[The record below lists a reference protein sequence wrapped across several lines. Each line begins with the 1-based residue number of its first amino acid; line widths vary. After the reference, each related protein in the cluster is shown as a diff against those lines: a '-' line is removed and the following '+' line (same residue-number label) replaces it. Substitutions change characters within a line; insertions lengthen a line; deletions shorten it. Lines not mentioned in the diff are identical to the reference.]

1 MIPSARK
8 TRLRLATPLWPIV
21 TALLLLL
28 QLFWPDR
35 VWMTMLVI
43 LGGGWL
49 VGFLWARSLQHHLAL
64 EREMRYG
71 WAQVGDRLEERF
83 TVFNSGWAPA
93 LWLEVED
100 HSTLPAY
107 RAGRVTAVGGNA
119 QTQWKI
125 EQVCTR
131 RGLFTLGPTTL
142 HTTDPLGMYAVEVL
156 SPETVVLLV
165 LPPVFPLP
173 AVNIAPGGQAGEGRR
188 SRRSALETTVS
199 VETVRE
205 YLPGDPL
212 KAIHWPTSARRE
224 ILYVRQFDHTPASDW
239 WIFLDLEESVQV
251 GSGDDSTTEHG
262 VILAASLADLGL
274 QRGHA
279 VGLVVCGQELVWI
292 PPTRSPT
299 QRMEILRT
307 LAIVQNG
314 QEPLTALLG
323 QAQTSLQRGAS
334 LIIITP
340 NVTADWVSPL
350 TRLLRSSIAPS
361 VFLFDPRSFG
371 GEADA
376 GQALALLNEYQID
389 CTLVRRDLL
398 NRFPAPGQEGRWEWR
413 IVGPG
418 KAVPVRKPREAP
430 WRRVGTR

>member
-1 MIPSARK
+1 MRRN
-8 TRLRLATPLWPIV
+8 TRLRLATPLWPVI

-28 QLFWPDR
+28 QLAWPDR
-35 VWMTMLVI
+35 AWMTLLLI

-49 VGFLWARSLQHHLAL
+49 IGFLWARSLRHGLRLQ
-64 EREMRYG
+64 REMRYG
-71 WAQVGDRLEERF
+71 WAQVGDLLEERF
-83 TVFNSGWAPA
+83 TVFNAGWAPA
-93 LWLEVED
+93 IWLEVED
-100 HSTLPAY
+100 HSTLPGY
-107 RAGRVTAVGGNA
+107 RAGRVTAVGGNS

-142 HTTDPLGMYAVEVL
+142 HATDPLGMYAVEVHA
-156 SPETVVLLV
+156 PETVVLLV
-165 LPPVFPLP
+165 LPPVFPLSS
-173 AVNIAPGGQAGEGRR
+173 VNIAPGGQAGEGRR

-212 KAIHWPTSARRE
+212 KAIHWPTSARRGF
-224 ILYVRQFDHTPASDW
+224 LHVRQFDHTPASDW
-239 WIFLDLEESVQV
+239 WIFLDLEERVQV

-262 VILAASLADLGL
+262 VILAASLVDLGL
-274 QRGHA
+274 RNGHA
-279 VGLVVCGQELVWI
+279 VGLVTCGQELVWI
-292 PPTRSPT
+292 PPERSPT

-314 QEPLTALLG
+314 QEPLMALLR

-334 LIIITP
+334 LILITP
-340 NVTADWVSPL
+340 NVTADWLSPL
-350 TRLLRSSIAPS
+350 TRLLRGSIAPS

-376 GQALALLNEYQID
+376 NRALALLNDYQID
-389 CTLVRRDLL
+389 CTLVKRDLL
-398 NRFPAPGQEGRWEWR
+398 NRFPMPGKEGQWEWR

-418 KAVPVRKPREAP
+418 KAVPVRKPREMEWKRLA
-430 WRRVGTR
+430 